1 MRMLLCI
8 SVIFALICGW
18 TTDVIKCKKK
28 LNLSEHVLSF
38 PTKVLAISKILFN
51 SFLYVLTKMFQILL

>member
-1 MRMLLCI
+1 MLL
-8 SVIFALICGW
+8 SVR
-18 TTDVIKCKKK
+18 KK